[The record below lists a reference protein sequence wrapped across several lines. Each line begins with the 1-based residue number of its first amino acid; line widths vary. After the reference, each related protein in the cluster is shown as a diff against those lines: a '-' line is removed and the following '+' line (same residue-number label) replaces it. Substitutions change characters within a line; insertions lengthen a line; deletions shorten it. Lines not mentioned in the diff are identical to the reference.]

1 LNETVQLAIVFGI
14 VAVAAMYALWRF
26 VPGLKKQLAPK
37 LAAGLNRAG
46 LLSPQKAE
54 QLQTKLSAGSGCG
67 SCDTC
72 GACAPKTSR
81 ETTAP

>member
-1 LNETVQLAIVFGI
+1 MNAAVQLVIVYCI
-14 VAVAAMYALWRF
+14 VAIATLYALWRF

-37 LAAGLNRAG
+37 LATGLNRAG
-46 LLSPQKAE
+46 LLSPEKAE

-72 GACAPKTSR
+72 GACAPKKPS
-81 ETTAP
+81 ETPSP